1 MENRTIQSLLGENER
16 LKKELAA
23 KEELIRTQTAK
34 VSELQEKLRKLQFQA
49 SPTSSPNESPVET
62 PAQSQISI
70 QRQSSSSTYRR
81 LSYTNSDEGQDGN
94 VREDSETKPITDKEK
109 AIDKGFQTVQKIEN
123 RNPKPVIKIGTHYM
137 RDSRWV
143 HFYDPSEDDGKDECV
158 KDHPLY
164 EIAQRCASIS
174 TSEDEE
180 HIYTALLNVDDQ
192 WKHYVGKA
200 QNWMKRWTQHQCA
213 IKSVMQLLQKEGS
226 FQLLNKLQLC
236 DIEMAIAIFE
246 SILHRR
252 SAPAIVVYKMRS
264 RLEKSVIRKHEQH
277 FMNAFQD
284 FEGTKD
290 LNMINSVDK
299 RDNPEC
305 PLHNGSCKEYLIQSI
320 QKLQADHKT

>member
-1 MENRTIQSLLGENER
+1 MTICC
-16 LKKELAA
+16 
-23 KEELIRTQTAK
+23 TTT
-34 VSELQEKLRKLQFQA
+34 VDC
-49 SPTSSPNESPVET
+49 SSIP
-62 PAQSQISI
+62 
-70 QRQSSSSTYRR
+70 SSSSTYRR